1 MPRVVRN
8 HQHHKIQVEGMA
20 NVDRGNQVAHMGRVE
35 GAAEEADSANDGLG
49 HPCSLR
55 KPCFYPSLNDLQPE
69 GNWTN
74 PQNSTKANAC
84 MEVKV
89 SRNLC

>member
-1 MPRVVRN
+1 
-8 HQHHKIQVEGMA
+8 
-20 NVDRGNQVAHMGRVE
+20 VAHMRWVE

-69 GNWTN
+69 G
-74 PQNSTKANAC
+74 KLANAQSLIKTNAR
-84 MEVKV
+84 MEIKV
-89 SRNLC
+89 SRNLF

>member
-1 MPRVVRN
+1 VRN
-8 HQHHKIQVEGMA
+8 HQHHNIQVESMA
-20 NVDRGNQVAHMGRVE
+20 NVDRSDQVAHMGRVE

-69 GNWTN
+69 ANSAN
-74 PQNSTKANAC
+74 PQSPMKANAR
-84 MEVKV
+84 MEIKV
-89 SRNLC
+89 SRNLF